1 MHTCSSKQFL
11 QSFSPKIS
19 HLDVQVGSGSY
30 SIFFA
35 RASISCTPNAKVINA
50 PQRLDLV
57 FIYFFMLKSQ
67 NAVNNFDTR
76 CLNQKCLHSSPLQWS
91 QPRRVV
97 QSTTHKRERQEGC
110 WGLGAWVA
118 KYQHQNCGEILI
130 HIVTH
135 LWMLTSADVDP
146 NEARP
151 SGAVLHGGG
160 GGVEGGSRL

>member
-19 HLDVQVGSGSY
+19 HLDVQVGSASY
-30 SIFFA
+30 SLHFLQGQV
-35 RASISCTPNAKVINA
+35 SISCTPNAKVINA

-67 NAVNNFDTR
+67 NAVDNFDTGGV
-76 CLNQKCLHSSPLQWS
+76 NQKCLHSSPLQWW
-91 QPRRVV
+91 QPRRAV
-97 QSTTHKRERQEGC
+97 QSTAQKRERQEGC
-110 WGLGAWVA
+110 WGAWVG

-135 LWMLTSADVDP
+135 L
-146 NEARP
+146 
-151 SGAVLHGGG
+151 
-160 GGVEGGSRL
+160 